1 MVPFYKGRLEVA
13 HDAASN
19 LKGIGDAKKSLI
31 AYARVTN
38 FGLEHIQATPNPR
51 ACASSSETKNVTRA
65 RPEFLKRLK
74 FVQGDADD
82 FTVRNT
88 LHVFEVVVSVYRGR
102 KEWLARRFH

>member
-1 MVPFYKGRLEVA
+1 MCLIV
-13 HDAASN
+13 
-19 LKGIGDAKKSLI
+19 GD
-31 AYARVTN
+31 
-38 FGLEHIQATPNPR
+38 
-51 ACASSSETKNVTRA
+51 KNVTRA

-102 KEWLARRFH
+102 KSGSREGFTDVDLRVLKSILGDLKIPADAIFAAVFGFRNERRFFCKTLRSGLRKAAFPM